1 MDNYKNVTKEEAGV
15 YDSGTDLVWGQ
26 AKVSLRKGNL
36 DQDSMNTGLFVFFN
50 FNDHAVIQCVLEQIC
65 LTNLRSHHIY

>member
-36 DQDSMNTGLFVFFN
+36 NQDSMNTGLFVFL
-50 FNDHAVIQCVLEQIC
+50 ILMIMQ
-65 LTNLRSHHIY
+65 